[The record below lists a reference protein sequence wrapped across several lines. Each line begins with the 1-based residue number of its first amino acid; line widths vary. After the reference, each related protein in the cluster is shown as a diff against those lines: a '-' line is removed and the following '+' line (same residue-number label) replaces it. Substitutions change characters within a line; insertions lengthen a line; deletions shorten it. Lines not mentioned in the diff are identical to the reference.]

1 MNLKAL
7 ALPLLLIAVAF
18 IGFGDR
24 VLPSP
29 LNGMS
34 LTARTAINQT
44 LMGLS
49 PQLKPQ
55 KPNAEMEK
63 AVDSLQH

>member
-7 ALPLLLIAVAF
+7 ALPVALLAVGF

-24 VLPSP
+24 LLPSP
-29 LNGMS
+29 LNEIS
-34 LTARTAINQT
+34 LNTRNTITQT
-44 LMGLS
+44 VTGAS
-49 PQLKPQ
+49 PKLKPQ

-63 AVDSLQH
+63 AIESLSP

>member
-1 MNLKAL
+1 MNVKTL
-7 ALPLLLIAVAF
+7 AIPIVLLAVAF

-24 VLPSP
+24 ILPSP
-29 LNGMS
+29 LNTVS
-34 LTARTAINQT
+34 FNNT

-55 KPNAEMEK
+55 KPDAAMEK
-63 AVDSLQH
+63 AVNGLPQ